1 MAQGGLP
8 EGATAS
14 AQMETLFQQ
23 IVAKL
28 DGQTR

>member
-8 EGATAS
+8 AGETVL
-14 AQMETLFQQ
+14 AQIETLFQQ

-28 DGQTR
+28 GGQTP